1 MIEEIS
7 TLAIIIMVFL
17 FLYQLWNTFLKKE
30 FNSFTIFVPAILC
43 SICFLFLFLGL
54 SAELSYEKEIQKY
67 NSTDSLQGV
76 YKVVSN
82 DYYIYS
88 LYLDFS
94 WVIFE
99 LVWFFAIIDTFIW
112 LSSNITKQMEQSG
125 RVRKRSI
132 SFSRIR

>member
-7 TLAIIIMVFL
+7 GLAIVIMVGL

-30 FNSFTIFVPAILC
+30 FNSFTIYVPAILG

-67 NSTDSLQGV
+67 NATDSLQGK
-76 YKVVSN
+76 YKIVSN

-99 LVWFFAIIDTFIW
+99 LIWLFAIIDTFIW
-112 LSSNITKQMEQSG
+112 LSSKVTKQMEETG
-125 RVRKRSI
+125 RRRSRN
-132 SFSRIR
+132 FSLSNVK